1 MYFSKAIVVLSV
13 ALSAMAS
20 PHMAR
25 GVHHRDLARRAA
37 MPSVPALARRAAMPS
52 IPEPAVD
59 SEENLKM
66 LKKRASTKRCR
77 VRTTTVVATSTSVS
91 SSHSSSATHS
101 SSAARVTS
109 SASSS
114 SITPPQNVEST
125 TATPQPTS
133 THVAQPTT
141 TAKPTTTKV
150 QPTTTAQPTTTQ
162 KTTTAAAPTT
172 SASSGSSASDPLG
185 ILTGTHS
192 GDGTYYATG
201 LGSCGITNSDTD
213 KIVAVSHLL
222 YDQYPGYAGGNPN
235 NNPLCKRMIRATY
248 QGKSVEVM
256 AVDRCTGCAMFDL
269 DFSPSAFDA
278 LADESIGRL
287 HGVEWEW
294 I

>member
-1 MYFSKAIVVLSV
+1 MYFSKAIVVLSA

-25 GVHHRDLARRAA
+25 GVHHRELAC
-37 MPSVPALARRAAMPS
+37 RAAMPS
-52 IPEPAVD
+52 IPEAAAVP
-59 SEENLKM
+59 EQNLKM
-66 LKKRASTKRCR
+66 LKKRASTNRCR
-77 VRTTTVVATSTSVS
+77 VRSTTAAATSTSVS

-114 SITPPQNVEST
+114 SIIPPQNVEST
-125 TATPQPTS
+125 TAAPQPTS
-133 THVAQPTT
+133 TKVAR
-141 TAKPTTTKV
+141 PTTTKV
-150 QPTTTAQPTTTQ
+150 RPTTTPRPSTTQ

-192 GDGTYYATG
+192 GDGTYYSTG
-201 LGSCGITNSDTD
+201 LGSCGITNSDSD

-222 YDQYPGYAGGNPN
+222 YDQYPGYTGGNPN

-269 DFSPSAFDA
+269 DFSPSAFSE
-278 LADESIGRL
+278 LADFAIGRL